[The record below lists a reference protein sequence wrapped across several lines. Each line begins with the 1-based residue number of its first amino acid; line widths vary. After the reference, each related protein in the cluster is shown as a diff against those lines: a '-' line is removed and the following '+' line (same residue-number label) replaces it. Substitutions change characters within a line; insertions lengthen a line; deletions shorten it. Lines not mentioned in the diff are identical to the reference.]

1 MPLQPENYPS
11 FDSLPVDKSGPRG
24 NAWGLWGPEDQL
36 GTLNLLTD
44 ELVRR
49 AAAENITI
57 GKRLSL
63 NWSMTAATHPRFSR
77 KPLELRLI
85 NKAPLKHAHDDEWT
99 FNSQCSSQWDG
110 FRHYAY
116 QKEQARTY
124 LTRNP
129 SQLYYMGRT
138 AQDFAAS
145 PIPNGIQHVSQQ
157 GITGRAILI
166 DWYTWA
172 QAQNKSIDAT
182 SAHEIPFSEL
192 LETLRYQNMDPTST
206 FRRGDIL
213 AIRSGYIAQYTE
225 MSETK
230 RAHLN
235 EAYKTEKP
243 SNIGVKPS
251 EELLRFLWDTG
262 IAAVCGDSRSFEVWP
277 CKAEDEEWHL
287 HEWLLAGWGMPI
299 GELFDLEELARV
311 CKGLRR
317 YTFFLASEPV
327 NVPGAV
333 ASPPNALAFF

>member
-1 MPLQPENYPS
+1 MALQPADYPS
-11 FDSLPVDKSGPRG
+11 FNSLPVAKKGPPG
-24 NAWGLWGPEDQL
+24 NAWGLWGPDDQL

-44 ELVRR
+44 ELVQR
-49 AAAENITI
+49 AAAENIKL
-57 GKRLSL
+57 GKRVSL
-63 NWSMTAATHPRFSR
+63 NWSMTAASHPRFPR

-110 FRHYAY
+110 FRHYAF
-116 QKEQARTY
+116 QNKG
-124 LTRNP
+124 
-129 SQLYYMGRT
+129 LYYMGRT
-138 AQDFAAS
+138 AEDFAKS
-145 PIPNGIQHVSQQ
+145 PIPNGIQHVAQQ

-172 QAQNKSIDAT
+172 QSQNKSIDAT
-182 SAHEIPFSEL
+182 SAHDIPFSEL
-192 LETLRYQNMDPTST
+192 LETLKYQNMDPTST
-206 FRRGDIL
+206 FRPGDIL
-213 AIRSGYIAQYTE
+213 VVRSGYIAQYTE
-225 MSETK
+225 MSDSK
-230 RAHLN
+230 RAHLS
-235 EAYKTEKP
+235 EAYKTQKP
-243 SNIGVKPS
+243 ANIGVKPS

-311 CKGLRR
+311 CSNLGR